1 MRYDKSQVI
10 RTQPVNSGGV
20 KVLRTQTVAVR
31 QAGLGSRTQPVNSGV
46 VRVENTAC

>member
-1 MRYDKSQVI
+1 MRYDESQVI

-20 KVLRTQTVAVR
+20 LALRTQPVTVP
-31 QAGLGSRTQPVNSGV
+31 QAGLWSITHPVNSGV